1 MEYPIN
7 IVLCIAG
14 GAILGWLGYA
24 YAGFNEGRGRLVAI
38 IIGAAGGLFGAK
50 MVAPIFTST
59 DLPGDFSLPVLLIAA
74 AVAGAF
80 LAVGNVIY
88 HRWGM

>member
-1 MEYPIN
+1 VEYPIN
-7 IVLCIAG
+7 IVLCMLG
-14 GAILGWLGYA
+14 GGILGWLGYA
-24 YAGFNEGRGRLVAI
+24 YAGFNEGRGRLVSI
-38 IIGAAGGLFGAK
+38 IIGTAGGFFGAK

-74 AVAGAF
+74 AVAAAV

-88 HRWGM
+88 RRWGM